1 VERKERVNETSG
13 LAQYNKG
20 VTNTG
25 LEQSETALRSKNFPA
40 AEASKGISI
49 RPRNTGTKSGHQLE

>member
-1 VERKERVNETSG
+1 MNETSG